1 MEGTERVTLRLP
13 SDSIILLKSMVD
25 DGLYH
30 DLSEAVTDAID
41 KFIKDR
47 MTVEQMMRAKERTS
61 VDDGSLDELMMVK
74 DDMDEAIQ
82 DAVKVYLEKRTK

>member
-13 SDSIILLKSMVD
+13 SDTVILLKSMVD
-25 DGLYH
+25 DGDYH

-41 KFIKDR
+41 KFIKER
-47 MTVEQMMRAKERTS
+47 MTVEQMMKAKDRTS
-61 VDDGSLDELMMVK
+61 LDDGSLEELMSTR

-82 DAVKVYLEKRTK
+82 DAVKVYLEKRTN